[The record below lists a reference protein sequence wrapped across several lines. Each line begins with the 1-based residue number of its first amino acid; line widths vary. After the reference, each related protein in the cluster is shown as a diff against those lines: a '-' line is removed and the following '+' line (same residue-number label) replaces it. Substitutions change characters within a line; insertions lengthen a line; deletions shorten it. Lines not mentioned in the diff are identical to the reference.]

1 MENDPVDDE
10 VDAILRNA
18 HDQHTSGCRHCQRAY
33 GILGCQPWSEDPGI
47 CTKCAVIEGLVDPEN
62 DWNQENKFRPDEF

>member
-10 VDAILRNA
+10 VEAILRNA
-18 HDQHTSGCRHCQRAY
+18 QDQHASGCRQCQLAY

-47 CTKCAVIEGLVDPEN
+47 CTKCAVREGLVDPEN
-62 DWNQENKFRPDEF
+62 DWNQENKFRPD